1 MPLPAREQVDQIIES
16 GAAQPLVDYVNKTF
30 TKKSMQRGMLRE
42 YLWPACEI
50 FQPFLRLREE
60 RQRQDEYLDA
70 LIRDFTKFEKH
81 DSKDGN
87 VQDFIK
93 VLRAKKYIACQH
105 SNYAQRGNKDLSGY
119 ALAFFLNHSF
129 SFLNT
134 EARKKLIANLLVLSG
149 LSSAVCFEIK
159 GDKMFRQFFPAIFR
173 DGRIKISG
181 KKIPFSKLTVH
192 KACPA
197 FPGNADTSVLEGT
210 HCGEKFCY
218 REAIAFTKRWKRAE
232 QLFRPLLSSEDY
244 HEYLKANLSAIKR
257 AQKGPAR
264 PLGRK
269 AVAWL
274 RLCIKGAYLMWEFRK
289 LSARLVG
296 PTNIYIDE
304 LADLLRKNGIPGYRA
319 HDFYKDLTR
328 DRKFWSAFNVTFWS
342 VKKSKAS

>member
-1 MPLPAREQVDQIIES
+1 MPRLAREQVDQIIKS
-16 GAAQPLVDYVNKTF
+16 GAAQPLLDYVNKTSQ
-30 TKKSMQRGMLRE
+30 KKSIQKGMLRE
-42 YLWPACEI
+42 YLWQACQI

-70 LIRDFTKFEKH
+70 LIRDFTKLEQRG
-81 DSKDGN
+81 SKDGN

-93 VLRAKKYIACQH
+93 VLQTKKYIACQH
-105 SNYAQRGNKDLSGY
+105 SNYAQRGKKDLSRY
-119 ALAFFLNHSF
+119 ALAFFLDHNF

-159 GDKMFRQFFPAIFR
+159 GDKMLRQFFPAIFR

-181 KKIPFSKLTVH
+181 KKIPFSKRTVH

-218 REAIAFTKRWKRAE
+218 REAIAFTKRRKRAE
-232 QLFRPLLSSEDY
+232 QLFRPLLNSEDY
-244 HEYLKANLSAIKR
+244 HEYLKVNLSAIKR
-257 AQKGPAR
+257 PQDGEAR
-264 PLGRK
+264 PLGPK
-269 AVAWL
+269 AAAWL
-274 RLCIKGAYLMWEFRK
+274 RLCIKGDYLMREFRK
-289 LSARLVG
+289 LTARLVT

-304 LADLLRKNGIPGYRA
+304 LADLLRMNGIPGYRA
-319 HDFYKDLTR
+319 HDFYKDLNR

-342 VKKSKAS
+342 FKKK